1 MSANW
6 AVKCSKDGLIRSHRS
21 RDTTTKYPIFGGRK
35 LTILIRLLVILI
47 LLYCYPNIIS
57 ANEIKYNHNS
67 KTISEI
73 KKEVDFTLLTPT
85 NIPNDWT
92 LDTKTSYWI
101 MLHYMDSKDTKLM
114 VAIHQE
120 RDFPL
125 SKDDF
130 PYAQQVDI
138 NGNTGYYRGWV
149 DSGKVD
155 KNGDTI
161 TGRLV

>member
-1 MSANW
+1 MS
-6 AVKCSKDGLIRSHRS
+6 VRMSIYDQG
-21 RDTTTKYPIFGGRK
+21 
-35 LTILIRLLVILI
+35 
-47 LLYCYPNIIS
+47 
-57 ANEIKYNHNS
+57 
-67 KTISEI
+67 
-73 KKEVDFTLLTPT
+73 
-85 NIPNDWT
+85 
-92 LDTKTSYWI
+92 
-101 MLHYMDSKDTKLM
+101 
-114 VAIHQE
+114 